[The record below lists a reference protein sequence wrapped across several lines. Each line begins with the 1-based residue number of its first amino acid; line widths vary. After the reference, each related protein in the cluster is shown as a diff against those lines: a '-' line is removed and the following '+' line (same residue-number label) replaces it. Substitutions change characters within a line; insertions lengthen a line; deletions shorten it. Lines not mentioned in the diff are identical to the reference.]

1 MLFLS
6 LVSLMPSALL
16 FHGNELA
23 VMSFSNEDQIAY
35 ETKLFIRRIA
45 KHLTQVTRFQ
55 LPPSGVHP
63 DLTQA
68 PARAFDSSQELFWI
82 GDELGRVKSFYGLE
96 GIGYTS
102 YKAGQDPIRQ
112 FLFHDKGVI
121 SVGGRSVHMASRRGL
136 HIWHITYDTPPGKL
150 CRSGL
155 ILLRI

>member
-1 MLFLS
+1 MACSNQSQIDYEAQLS
-6 LVSLMPSALL
+6 I
-16 FHGNELA
+16 
-23 VMSFSNEDQIAY
+23 Q
-35 ETKLFIRRIA
+35 RIA
-45 KHLTQVTRFQ
+45 KHLIKVTRFQ

-63 DLTQA
+63 DPTQA

-102 YKAGQDPIRQ
+102 YRAGQDPIRQ

-136 HIWHITYDTPPGKL
+136 HIWHITYDTSPKEASQI
-150 CRSGL
+150 RTDTFAD
-155 ILLRI
+155 IVTRI